1 VRARRRGVRVWSKLG
16 TVDELSRSQSRECCS
31 LPASSGCGLLE
42 IEDDGTGFEE
52 SSSNETGMGLR
63 IMRHRAKMLGDV
75 LHIQEAQS
83 GGIMLKC
90 QFLLKQNEA
99 WP

>member
-16 TVDELSRSQSRECCS
+16 TVDELSRSQSRECGS
-31 LPASSGCGLLE
+31 LTASSGCGLLE

-63 IMRHRAKMLGDV
+63 IMRHRAKMLGGV
-75 LHIQEAQS
+75 LSAER
-83 GGIMLKC
+83 GIMLKC